1 MTDVVQKTFG
11 NQLRVRVCGI
21 CLDRERILMINTL
34 GLTEGD
40 FWSPPGGGIQ
50 VGESSEACLKRE
62 FLEETGLIVE
72 ISDFLFACEFI
83 SKPLHAIELFFKVHL
98 KSGVLIKGI
107 DPELGDNQIIQAVKY
122 FDEDE
127 IRRLNI
133 KEVHGIFKKVRDP
146 LKIVDLRGY
155 FKL

>member
-1 MTDVVQKTFG
+1 M
-11 NQLRVRVCGI
+11 
-21 CLDRERILMINTL
+21 
-34 GLTEGD
+34 
-40 FWSPPGGGIQ
+40 
-50 VGESSEACLKRE
+50 
-62 FLEETGLIVE
+62 
-72 ISDFLFACEFI
+72 
-83 SKPLHAIELFFKVHL
+83 
-98 KSGVLIKGI
+98 IKGI